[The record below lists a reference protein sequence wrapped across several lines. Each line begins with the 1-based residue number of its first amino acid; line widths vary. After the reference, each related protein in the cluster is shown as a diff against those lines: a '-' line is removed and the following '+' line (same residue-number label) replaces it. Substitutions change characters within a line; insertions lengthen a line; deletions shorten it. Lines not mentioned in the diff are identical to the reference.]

1 MKDLR
6 MNLFELRGNDM
17 IDARIEQTNSNF
29 SVIISIIQFYA
40 NEHNFQFDNWIK
52 LKFYEESPNIIFYLK
67 LKF

>member
-1 MKDLR
+1 
-6 MNLFELRGNDM
+6 M

-40 NEHNFQFDNWIK
+40 NEHNFQFDHWIK